1 MSKYNL
7 SVLNLVDSVRYSHF
21 SECTSYLNFFYKQSL
36 VASSNGRL
44 EMEVNNFQED
54 RNKELPL
61 PEQYLETQQFSF

>member
-21 SECTSYLNFFYKQSL
+21 SECTCYLKFFYKQSL